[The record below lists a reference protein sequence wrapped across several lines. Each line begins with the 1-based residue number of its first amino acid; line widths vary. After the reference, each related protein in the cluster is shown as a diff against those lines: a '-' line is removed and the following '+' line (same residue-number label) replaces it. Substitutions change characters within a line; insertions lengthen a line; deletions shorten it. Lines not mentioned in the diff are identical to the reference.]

1 VLEIKIL
8 NGIRSVCVIN
18 QQKKSLISFPLTV
31 FTLSQ
36 ILMKPGDKIPQI
48 LATVFIKEKLFN
60 ISDFYNHKI
69 YIL

>member
-1 VLEIKIL
+1 
-8 NGIRSVCVIN
+8 
-18 QQKKSLISFPLTV
+18 
-31 FTLSQ
+31 
-36 ILMKPGDKIPQI
+36 MKPGDKIPQI